1 MLSSPQVFIEMIFLK
16 NCLCI
21 SPLTSFLNCL
31 LQTHLPYCAQHALQ
45 RTASKDI
52 SQWNY
57 VDLVVSL
64 AYSFPNS
71 AIANE
76 HPLAGLK
83 QEISLRVQ
91 ETGSRKSR
99 CWQGQFLL
107 EPQRKGPILCFSPSF
122 QQSVACGHITLISV
136 FIFISLSSLCQVREV
151 LCSPQGLSWHYGE
164 ILFQVSVHI
173 SKASMTEFLLYI
185 NMERP
190 RSQIDRP

>member
-136 FIFISLSSLCQVREV
+136 FIFTHSPLAPPTHHAHSSHWAFALTI
-151 LCSPQGLSWHYGE
+151 LTDLHMAHSG
-164 ILFQVSVHI
+164 LFQAQMS
-173 SKASMTEFLLYI
+173 APQ
-185 NMERP
+185 RGCP
-190 RSQIDRP
+190 